1 VLLLI
6 DERCLRN
13 FFVFDNLGVLSSG
26 VNGGVGIFVSELRNF
41 FFVDDDLGVLVL
53 DLDLDF
59 ERFGLVGGDVILLLS
74 DMKSSMRVVVVLLL
88 L

>member
-26 VNGGVGIFVSELRNF
+26 VNGGVGIFVSEFRNF
-41 FFVDDDLGVLVL
+41 FFVVDDLGVDLVL

-59 ERFGLVGGDVILLLS
+59 ERLGLDGGDVILLLS
-74 DMKSSMRVVVVLLL
+74 FDMKSSMRVVLLL